1 MVFGSSKFFKRLDVL
16 PSTILVGGYELQAFR
31 IVRLSE
37 LLISTLP
44 EFALKYSEL
53 QNVPPAQWANL
64 LAKASKLVYKTSSFL
79 RRGEVGEILLHM
91 VMRDFF
97 GTEPAITKIYYKDS
111 PNDTVKG
118 LDAVHVS
125 QTQTGL
131 SLAIGESKIY
141 KKPSRAVASIL
152 KDFQSHLNS
161 NFLRQEFMYIETKLD
176 STWPHSKAF
185 QDLISKDRSLDDVF
199 HSIQMFGLV
208 AYDSAALGK
217 HTESSTQV
225 DEDVVAE
232 ISSIL
237 TKFVLPKS
245 VPKIT
250 INLIFVPLHTKKQLL
265 IEFDRKLKGLQTL

>member
-1 MVFGSSKFFKRLDVL
+1 MIFGSSKFFKRLNVP
-16 PSTILVGGYELQAFR
+16 PSTILVGGYELQVFR

-37 LLISTLP
+37 LLISALP

-53 QNVPPAQWANL
+53 QNVPPAQWTNL

-118 LDAVHVS
+118 FDAVHIS
-125 QTQTGL
+125 RAESGF

-152 KDFQSHLNS
+152 KDLQSHFNAD
-161 NFLRQEFMYIETKLD
+161 FIRQEFMHVENKLD
-176 STWPHSKAF
+176 STWPHSKEF

-199 HSIQMFGLV
+199 QSIQMFGLV
-208 AYDSAALGK
+208 AYDSVALNK
-217 HTESSTQV
+217 HTASSTQL
-225 DEDVVAE
+225 DADVLAE
-232 ISSIL
+232 ISPIL
-237 TKFVLPKS
+237 TKFAIPKN

-250 INLIFVPLHTKKQLL
+250 VNLVFVPLHTKKQLL
-265 IEFDRKLKGLQTL
+265 IEFDKKLKGLQTL